1 MQNARIWFCV
11 GENSKYRECQVKN
24 GINKYWKF
32 ALKIDGFELLYIHDT
47 QSIKVGQFKWTES
60 LCVCVYMHVKSV

>member
-1 MQNARIWFCV
+1 MLAFDFVLEKIA
-11 GENSKYRECQVKN
+11 KREEWQVKN

-60 LCVCVYMHVKSV
+60 LCVYMHVKSV